1 MRRSP
6 VAIGTFVFEATSRK
20 PREIAR
26 RQHLLDEHWPRR
38 LDRVDIGER
47 RAGGSGPSV
56 EVDHDLDVRP
66 DRGAQRGHHAR
77 GAVDLRQEGAIVGVR
92 NDHDFHRAIAA
103 RENVMRA
110 LGELVRRFG
119 FVDRAHVAKAQVRID
134 PHAVAHTAPEQ
145 PPHRN
150 RKRLAQNIPERNL
163 DSGDGAHADDAEA
176 PEAVLRHDLD
186 ELLDVARV
194 ASDHEGRE
202 ILDRACDGA
211 RFPLEGRF
219 APSEQSVLIGLDA
232 DENPVA
238 HLRMH
243 DD

>member
-1 MRRSP
+1 M
-6 VAIGTFVFEATSRK
+6 
-20 PREIAR
+20 
-26 RQHLLDEHWPRR
+26 
-38 LDRVDIGER
+38 
-47 RAGGSGPSV
+47 
-56 EVDHDLDVRP
+56 
-66 DRGAQRGHHAR
+66 
-77 GAVDLRQEGAIVGVR
+77 GVR
-92 NDHDFHRAIAA
+92 NDDDLHRAIAA

-119 FVDRAHVAKAQVRID
+119 LIDRPHVAEAEMRID
-134 PHAVAHTAPEQ
+134 PYAVAHAPAEQ

-150 RKRLAQNIPERNL
+150 RKRLAQDIPERDL
-163 DSGDGAHADDAEA
+163 DSGDSAHADDAEA
-176 PEAVLRHDLD
+176 PEAVLLHDLD
-186 ELLDVARV
+186 ELLDVARI
-194 ASDHEGRE
+194 ASDHERRE

-219 APSEQSVLIGLDA
+219 APSEQAVLIGLDA